1 MLPVVRAN
9 SRTVAIKQIAAPGH
23 LQNLPTSVIRTI
35 AAILNTWN
43 SETVFW
49 LPHGNGVKGWTRT
62 SAPICRSYAGYH
74 AFSHDESPC
83 ILVGSIPLPRIEAV
97 CVNLEY
103 EISGV
108 DTPVFAEH
116 ISGQM

>member
-1 MLPVVRAN
+1 MRD
-9 SRTVAIKQIAAPGH
+9 
-23 LQNLPTSVIRTI
+23 
-35 AAILNTWN
+35 
-43 SETVFW
+43 
-49 LPHGNGVKGWTRT
+49 
-62 SAPICRSYAGYH
+62 YH

-97 CVNLEY
+97 YVNLEY